1 MLEIKCYFL
10 EIFFFTQNRILENG
24 LPGILRTKETHL
36 LNLNMVPFQER
47 SYHFGQIVLH
57 WFIAILVLYQFVSSN
72 TFSGIKLSECQGTE
86 VILVK
91 CQSLNNHYVVGSLI
105 LVLMVLRVGMRIY
118 FGAPMLSSK
127 IPLYIKVL
135 GKVTEPNVVKENKKI
150 EPKTVAKRAK
160 PKANTLYSKMVEI
173 YDNFCFH
180 HTGVGSK
187 MDGMQGKAMK
197 SIIVFLKKQCVKKT
211 PDLSNED
218 LDKNVILSWEY
229 ILKSWDK
236 LDNYNR
242 NRIKLSDINSSMSN
256 ILMKLKEQPISKKQ
270 KQRYEQINKAVR
282 GASNTDYSGLGS

>member
-1 MLEIKCYFL
+1 MNKKFLQHLIAKPNTYVLVWAYIYSRLDDQNEGAIYLYELSGKYNIPKSTLKRIVSYGVSVSGLEMDYKW
-10 EIFFFTQNRILENG
+10 
-24 LPGILRTKETHL
+24 
-36 LNLNMVPFQER
+36 V
-47 SYHFGQIVLH
+47 
-57 WFIAILVLYQFVSSN
+57 SN
-72 TFSGIKLSECQGTE
+72 TL
-86 VILVK
+86 
-91 CQSLNNHYVVGSLI
+91 H
-105 LVLMVLRVGMRIY
+105 
-118 FGAPMLSSK
+118 
-127 IPLYIKVL
+127 IKVL
-135 GKVTEPNVVKENKKI
+135 GEVPEPKMVKENKKI

-197 SIIVFLKKQCVKKT
+197 SIIVFLKKQCIKKT

-229 ILKSWDK
+229 ILKSWEK